1 MATKPGKI
9 VTVVVLRGKLVFQLK
24 RFVRNKKGLLVKG
37 IVLRGNP

>member
-9 VTVVVLRGKLVFQLK
+9 FTVVVRRGVIIFQLK

-37 IVLRGNP
+37 TVLRGSP